1 MCLFKE
7 GGVTMI
13 KTALISVFDK
23 ENILALATSLQN
35 NGVEIIST
43 GGTFKYLKENG
54 IKVVEISDIT
64 GFDEILDGRVKTITS
79 NYS

>member
-1 MCLFKE
+1 MK
-7 GGVTMI
+7 GGVIMM

-43 GGTFKYLKENG
+43 GGTFKYLKE
-54 IKVVEISDIT
+54 KTRSVRT
-64 GFDEILDGRVKTITS
+64 GFFIEIIYFPAGFPLSAS
-79 NYS
+79 NHR